1 MHHLRLLY
9 RLLLLLS
16 MVQLVGCGSSTYN
29 EQFDARQEELD
40 RRSKETKSY
49 AKLLRELFGASVLK
63 EGTKVK
69 MKMPALA
76 KSHRKRRFEIY
87 QADNDHDDDEGI
99 ISPQRLQPPFLELP
113 GFQTCWEA
121 WDFLPTDESDDEVG
135 EEVPFYCYIAVL
147 PAKPPAAEDAEEV
160 IADEETDEAE
170 GEGQSEFNSLA
181 IQLHEVL
188 QEKFPDV
195 SDEWEKVSCPTPD
208 DRTNKWLRL
217 SVPSDEENPQ
227 HFFCLDTDGNRVER
241 QLPARFDLYLYKG
254 NKFHVIVAWRV
265 PDVINE
271 SAFSI
276 NDLVPVCLGTL
287 TGADE

>member
-1 MHHLRLLY
+1 MHHSRLLC
-9 RLLLLLS
+9 RLLLFLS
-16 MVQLVGCGSSTYN
+16 MVQLAGCGSGTYN
-29 EQFDARQEELD
+29 ERFDARQEELE
-40 RRSKETKSY
+40 RRSKDTKSY
-49 AKLLRELFGASVLK
+49 AKLLGELFGASVLK

-87 QADNDHDDDEGI
+87 QADNDHKDDEGT

-113 GFQTCWEA
+113 GFQSCWEA
-121 WDFLPTDESDDEVG
+121 SDFLPTDESDDEVG

-147 PAKPPAAEDAEEV
+147 PAKSPAAEDAEEV
-160 IADEETDEAE
+160 VADEEDAEAE
-170 GEGQSEFNSLA
+170 DEFDSNSPA
-181 IQLHEVL
+181 NQLYEAM

-195 SDEWEKVSCPTPD
+195 IDEWETISCPTPD
-208 DRTNKWLRL
+208 GRVIDWFRL
-217 SVPSDEENPQ
+217 SVPSGEENPQ

-241 QLPARFDLYLYKG
+241 QLPARFDLYLYEGK
-254 NKFHVIVAWRV
+254 KFHVIVAWRV

-271 SAFSI
+271 STFSI